1 MEYSVTH
8 NHEASRFEIHLENGQ
23 TAYMDY
29 NETDLGLNFAHT
41 YVPKS
46 FEGRGIAAAIVK
58 FALEYVGEN
67 DISYIA
73 SCPFVRVYLQRHPE
87 YHSLRKE
94 KNHSE
99 ETL

>member
-8 NHEASRFEIHLENGQ
+8 NPEVCRFEIHLENGQ
-23 TAYMDY
+23 TAYLDY

-58 FALEYVGEN
+58 FAMEYVREHE
-67 DISYIA
+67 IPFIP
-73 SCPFVRVYLQRHPE
+73 SCPFVSVYLQRHPE
-87 YHSLRKE
+87 YNDPVK
-94 KNHSE
+94 
-99 ETL
+99 